1 MYLYKTA
8 RKLNVEND
16 GTDSVCMKHA
26 GHASAWLSGPNC
38 QFDNYTSEC
47 HSLPGDDSFRKHFL
61 RRRYRAVMDKR
72 IVQTRLRAIQNVS
85 R

>member
-1 MYLYKTA
+1 MC
-8 RKLNVEND
+8 END

-26 GHASAWLSGPNC
+26 GHASACLNN
-38 QFDNYTSEC
+38 QIV
-47 HSLPGDDSFRKHFL
+47 SLTIIQVNATVFLETIVYRKHFL